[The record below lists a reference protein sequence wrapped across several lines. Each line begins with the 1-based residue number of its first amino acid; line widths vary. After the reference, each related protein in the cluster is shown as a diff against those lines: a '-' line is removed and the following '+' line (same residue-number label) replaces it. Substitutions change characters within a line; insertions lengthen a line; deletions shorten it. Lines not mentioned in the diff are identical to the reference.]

1 MPRDKSVSH
10 IKVNQAI
17 KEEFLEKGYE
27 ASSIRSIG
35 SRAGMTSAGLYR
47 HYPDKAAMFDAIVS
61 PLVTEIE
68 NWTKRHIRVKYEMTE
83 KKESDEKLFEETIM
97 DLIKIVILPRKE
109 EFRLLLNGSKGTKYE
124 NFVHDF
130 VIDNQKEFMRALEY
144 FKDQGYPVREISEAE
159 LHMLLT
165 AYLSACFESILHE
178 EDDERILRS
187 LDTLEEFFM
196 PGWLKIM
203 GVK

>member
-1 MPRDKSVSH
+1 MPRDKSISH

-61 PLVTEIE
+61 PLVSEIE

>member
-61 PLVTEIE
+61 PLVSEIE

>member
-1 MPRDKSVSH
+1 MPRDKSISH

-61 PLVTEIE
+61 PLVSEIE

-97 DLIKIVILPRKE
+97 DLIKVVILPRKE

>member
-1 MPRDKSVSH
+1 MPRDKSLSH
-10 IKVNQAI
+10 VKVNQAI
-17 KEEFLEKGYE
+17 KEEFLEKGFE
-27 ASSIRSIG
+27 AASIRSIG

-47 HYPDKAAMFDAIVS
+47 HYQDKASMFDAIVL

-68 NWTKRHIRVKYEMTE
+68 TWTRRHIHIKYEMT
-83 KKESDEKLFEETIM
+83 KNRESGEKLFDETIM
-97 DLIKIVILPRKE
+97 DMIKKVILPRKE

-130 VIDNQKEFMRALEY
+130 VIENQKEFMRALEY
-144 FKDQGYPVREISEAE
+144 FKNEGYPVREISETE

-178 EDDERILRS
+178 EEDEKILRS

-203 GVK
+203 GMK